1 LEADTGVSPTE
12 EEQMEQSTAPA
23 TTSKRNHW
31 IGRILSGIG
40 ILFLVFDSVIHLLVV
55 PPVVDTFNQ
64 LGFPLDF
71 AFSLGLL
78 ELVCLTLYALPRT
91 SVFGAIL
98 LTGYLGGAVAIQL
111 RIHAPIF
118 STAMFPIYV
127 GVLVWGG
134 LFLRDGTL
142 RALIPF
148 RH

>member
-1 LEADTGVSPTE
+1 
-12 EEQMEQSTAPA
+12 MEPVTASD
-23 TTSKRNHW
+23 TTSKRNLRVGW
-31 IGRILSGIG
+31 ILSGIG
-40 ILFLVFDSVIHLLVV
+40 ILFLLFDSVIHLLVIS
-55 PPVVDTFNQ
+55 PVVDTFNQ

-78 ELVCLTLYALPRT
+78 ELVCIILYALPRT
-91 SVFGAIL
+91 SVFGAVL

-111 RIHAPIF
+111 RIHAPLF
-118 STAMFPIYV
+118 STSMFPIYV

-134 LFLRDGTL
+134 LFLRDATL

>member
-1 LEADTGVSPTE
+1 
-12 EEQMEQSTAPA
+12 MEPVTASD
-23 TTSKRNHW
+23 TTSKRNLRVGW
-31 IGRILSGIG
+31 ILSGIG
-40 ILFLVFDSVIHLLVV
+40 ILFLLFDSVIHLLVIS
-55 PPVVDTFNQ
+55 PVVDTFNQ

-78 ELVCLTLYALPRT
+78 ELVCTILYALPRT
-91 SVFGAIL
+91 SVFGAVL

-111 RIHAPIF
+111 RIHAPLF
-118 STAMFPIYV
+118 STSMFPIYV

-134 LFLRDGTL
+134 LFLRDATL

>member
-1 LEADTGVSPTE
+1 MEPTA
-12 EEQMEQSTAPA
+12 APGA
-23 TTSKRNHW
+23 TSKRNLW
-31 IGRILSGIG
+31 IGRFLSGIG
-40 ILFLVFDSVIHLLVV
+40 ILFLVFDSVIHLLVI
-55 PPVVDTFNQ
+55 PPVVDAFNQ
-64 LGFPLDF
+64 LGLPLDF

-78 ELVCLTLYALPRT
+78 ELVCLTMYALPRT

-98 LTGYLGGAVAIQL
+98 LTGYLGGAAAIQL
-111 RIHAPIF
+111 RIHAPLF

-127 GVLVWGG
+127 GLLVWGG